1 MALKRNIAGIY
12 DEEIPFEEVLE
23 TTYAIGKARNI
34 TKMTAVVK
42 SDYLGM
48 GPFLGISVYAGD
60 NKGEL
65 MTEQQ
70 WNDRNKLFHPNPTN
84 VVLPDPWTLV
94 DTINALIAQGPN
106 PGHII
111 DFKWLRWIYE
121 TNLRSWNFYYPMGV
135 PTGYSAIA
143 VQRLPS
149 TYPHLI
155 LTDDMRLTLDT
166 NQAIPNDNSQELQIL
181 TAWAQDIINENDET
195 PWPLKPGQLAEFS
208 AGKYGSPETR
218 NILVQPRGT
227 SLLKKVGEAIGD
239 AVKFVKNGVL
249 KIVGSIPR
257 NAFLGLVGIN
267 AFNFAGNMWQKIQ
280 EGRWEDMARKW
291 KNLGGNPDKLRGTI
305 EDGKDKNAIL
315 GAAIGEPTTA
325 AALLAAA
332 APIVAAMLT
341 FLDKDGKA
349 KDILAATKNALQAID
364 PNIDLTAYG
373 FLDKTTGKEIEWQV
387 DPADDENQ
395 GGGSDAMP
403 GQGIGTDLMNTLK
416 KNPLL
421 TAAAAGA
428 TTYLLMKKKNYT
440 LPLLVG
446 GATYLLLNRE

>member
-12 DEEIPFEEVLE
+12 DEIPYEEIVESG
-23 TTYAIGKARNI
+23 YAIGKARNI
-34 TKMTAVVK
+34 TKMTAVIK

-70 WNDRNKLFHPNPTN
+70 WNDRNKLFHSNPTN

-106 PGHII
+106 PGHVI
-111 DFKWLRWIYE
+111 DFKWLRWVYE

-135 PTGYSAIA
+135 PSGYSEIA
-143 VQRLPS
+143 AQRLPQ

-155 LTDDMRLTLDT
+155 LTDDMRLTLDS
-166 NQAIPNDNSQELQIL
+166 NQVLPNDNSLELQTL
-181 TAWAQDIINENDET
+181 TAWAQDIINEYDET
-195 PWPLKPGQLAEFS
+195 PWPLKPGQLAEFT

-218 NILVQPRGT
+218 NILVQPRGV
-227 SLLKKVGEAIGD
+227 SFIKKVGEAIGD

-257 NAFLGLVGIN
+257 NAFLGLIGIN
-267 AFNFAGNMWQKIQ
+267 AFNFANNMWQKIQ
-280 EGRWEDMARKW
+280 EGRWDEMARKW
-291 KNLGGNPDKLRGTI
+291 KNLGGNPEKLRNTI
-305 EDGKDKNAIL
+305 EDGKNKNAVSGTSIGFT
-315 GAAIGEPTTA
+315 GAEFA
-325 AALLAAA
+325 AAA
-332 APIVAAMLT
+332 APIIAAMLK

-349 KDILAATKNALQAID
+349 TEILAATKNALQKID
-364 PNIDLTAYG
+364 PNIDLSAFG

-387 DPADDENQ
+387 DPADDENL
-395 GGGSDAMP
+395 GGGNDQMP
-403 GQGIGTDLMNTLK
+403 GQGVGTELMNALK
-416 KNPLL
+416 RNPML

-440 LPLLVG
+440 LPLIVG
-446 GATYLLLNRE
+446 GATYLFLNRSNG